1 MELSFKLLSEG
12 LLDVPSDINQ
22 IELTDL
28 VEFNAN
34 IADVLASKLSH
45 CVFLNTIYL
54 PDNFIGVEISSS
66 GFFKLL
72 STFRHLN
79 DFYIFNGSFFN
90 SVRVESFYDVLLVFK
105 QARKLA
111 EAKERQAN
119 LTRQLEATK
128 LHHELT
134 KCDEEIALLEN
145 DVKSGFLRNIYAT
158 TDKLHL
164 DEFQIYQRKGSVT
177 WNTAELLL
185 LAEKHPE
192 IAKYIYQCR
201 NEGTPTVVISPVKKK
216 KDK

>member
-12 LLDVPSDINQ
+12 LMDAPSDISQ
-22 IELTDL
+22 IEITDL
-28 VEFNAN
+28 TEFNAN
-34 IADVLASKLSH
+34 IADILASKLSH

-54 PDNFIGVEISSS
+54 PANFIGVEISSS

-105 QARKLA
+105 QARELS

-119 LTRQLEATK
+119 LTKQLEATK
-128 LHHELT
+128 LHQEL
-134 KCDEEIALLEN
+134 KQCDEEIAQLESN
-145 DVKSGFLRNIYAT
+145 VKKDFLRNIYAT
-158 TDKLHL
+158 TDKLQL
-164 DEFQIYQRKGSVT
+164 DDWQIYHRNGSVKWDT
-177 WNTAELLL
+177 DKLLL
-185 LAEKHPE
+185 LANKYPE
-192 IAKYIYQCR
+192 IHQCR